1 MDVFALTMR
10 LKAEGAALV
19 KASLATMQ
27 SGIKAAEKDAKGLD
41 KSLGGLS
48 KAFKALGA
56 AAAVGVTFKKI
67 IDESSS
73 AQFAQAQLASALKST
88 GYAAGQS
95 VKDLNDHASALA
107 QLTMFEDDAITGAQN
122 LLLTFTKIQGD
133 TFPKATEAVLNM
145 SQAMGTDL
153 KGAAIQVGKALND
166 PILGVTALGRAGVQF
181 TQQQKD
187 QIKAMVEAGNTAQ
200 AQTIILKEL
209 ETQFGG
215 SAEAARNTL
224 GGALAGLKNDFG
236 NLFEVAEP
244 GTADVV
250 RGLNDI
256 GKMLRDLK
264 TWMDTN
270 KVFPIMFRELV
281 LLAQALAD
289 TVRWFGLLGK
299 QASATFGILRGGV
312 VIMAGVK
319 QASTKMIEAG
329 VDLIKTN
336 NAEYDAIQRTMGA
349 LIDQGRERESATRAM
364 SRFTGALDDVIGST
378 TQFYK
383 LTGPSSGRT
392 GKGGGVVNEEDTPVL
407 VNRVTLLTELAGM
420 VQLSTA
426 EVMELS
432 GAESNLLTRLLAG
445 NVSLEQRVKLN
456 KELLAVQ
463 GAVSAQFDMMLSKPP
478 TALAATATEG
488 RAPIV
493 PKAVS
498 INPAIIAQVRAN
510 ADAMGREMDAAAKD
524 VLDKTGINITEQFTS
539 IFADALG
546 AGFEAAFAT
555 GKISDGFK
563 AFGRAMLAGLGGML
577 QAFGK
582 QTLLASGIM
591 KQIMVSFATLNP
603 VQMAAAGIALIA
615 LGGALKGSASSIFGG
630 GSAGGG
636 ASAASYS
643 TSSSAMTAPRLPT
656 LTYGPTSAAG
666 AAGLSPMGATNI
678 TIIGPNDPVAQR
690 AMQELIT
697 KANRRGNV

>member
-27 SGIKAAEKDAKGLD
+27 SGIKDAEKDAKGLD

-56 AAAVGVTFKKI
+56 AAAIGVTFKKI

-95 VKDLNDHASALA
+95 VKNLNDHASALA

-153 KGAAIQVGKALND
+153 KGAALQVGKALND

-264 TWMDTN
+264 TWMDAN

-319 QASTKMIEAG
+319 QASTKMIQAG

-336 NAEYDAIQRTMGA
+336 NAEYDAIQRSMGA

-498 INPAIIAQVRAN
+498 IDPAHAAQARASMVAMGESIEKQAAETLQKIRDSVAGQVAVTFAN
-510 ADAMGREMDAAAKD
+510 AIASGM
-524 VLDKTGINITEQFTS
+524 
-539 IFADALG
+539 
-546 AGFEAAFAT
+546 EAAVANKSI
-555 GKISDGFK
+555 GAGFK
-563 AFGRAMLAGLGGML
+563 AFGAVLLAGIGDILIRFGT
-577 QAFGK
+577 QA
-582 QTLLASGIM
+582 LLMSKLMAAFYDALP
-591 KQIMVSFATLNP
+591 KNP
-603 VQMAAAGIALIA
+603 IAAAGIAVAMIA
-615 LGGALKGSASSIFGG
+615 LGGALKGAATLAGNSGANRSAPVSSFAVGSGG
-630 GSAGGG
+630 GST
-636 ASAASYS
+636 S
-643 TSSSAMTAPRLPT
+643 TLPT

-666 AAGLSPMGATNI
+666 ASGLSPMGATSI